1 MEFKENSNCIRIPI
15 AREPIIYFLLD
26 GNEVVYIGQSK
37 LGLFRPYSH
46 SNKHFTSVSVVKC
59 KLEDLDSLEI
69 FYIRKYMP
77 KYNQKIVDDKHE
89 FSFGKVRKII
99 REQTEFKCCTVFH
112 IKKIVKIM
120 KINTIP
126 IKDAFYITSDDSEKI
141 IDYVKS
147 HYDGNRL
154 VLA

>member
-1 MEFKENSNCIRIPI
+1 MEFEENSNCIRIPI

-46 SNKHFTSVSVVKC
+46 SNKHFTSVSVIKC

>member
-46 SNKHFTSVSVVKC
+46 SNKHFTSVSVIKC

-99 REQTEFKCCTVFH
+99 REQ
-112 IKKIVKIM
+112 IVKIM